1 MTTPTVIATGDTIPY
16 GFGVDL
22 ETLEQHRVV
31 AHGGSLAGFNSRM
44 AYYPDA
50 DLSIAVLVN
59 TNTPKAETVQDA
71 VARGALGMDRVVP
84 TDLPLTA
91 EQRAQYVGTY
101 DLGPVEVR
109 VFEDG
114 ERLILQPVGQA
125 PARLLSQGEDVFLA
139 EAGGGVRIEFRIE
152 GGRATG
158 LTLFQGSQQLD
169 GERNQ
174 G

>member
-1 MTTPTVIATGDTIPY
+1 
-16 GFGVDL
+16 
-22 ETLEQHRVV
+22 
-31 AHGGSLAGFNSRM
+31 M

-169 GERNQ
+169 GERTQ